1 MLNNVNIS
9 YNLTV
14 EENIT
19 LALRGHDFTNKGGGS
34 FRKYHRV
41 HSFYEHMDFPV
52 KAFAKHK
59 KLIILAMW

>member
-34 FRKYHRV
+34 FRKYDRV
-41 HSFYEHMDFPV
+41 HSF
-52 KAFAKHK
+52 
-59 KLIILAMW
+59 L